1 MDKTDRSFTVIKS
14 EVGMPSDS
22 SRYISKTPGGAA
34 AKAARRIF
42 DNAKNAKKTEIRFTI
57 QETTQGSA
65 SKMYRYIGKR
75 EKFDKPKIVVLAGKE
90 IPITHKFSVKSC
102 RMDQ

>member
-1 MDKTDRSFTVIKS
+1 MEKAERSFTVIKS
-14 EVGMPSDS
+14 EVGMPSES
-22 SRYISKTPGGAA
+22 SRYISKTPSGAA

-42 DNAKNAKKTEIRFTI
+42 DNAKSAKKTEIRFTI

-65 SKMYRYIGKR
+65 NKMYRYIGKR

-102 RMDQ
+102 RLDR